1 MGEDYASYSAALS
14 ILEIDSLED
23 RRIKLCEN
31 FARKSEKDPK
41 FKNLFSLNNEPQ
53 PKPTFKTKSDATKI
67 ITKYHPVKTRT
78 DRYRDSPLP
87 YLTDILNRLKT

>member
-1 MGEDYASYSAALS
+1 MGEDYASYAAALS
-14 ILEIDSLED
+14 ILEVDSLED

-41 FKNLFSLNNEPQ
+41 FKNWYCLNNKPQ
-53 PKPTFKTKSDATKI
+53 PKPTFKMRSDATKI

-78 DRYRDSPLP
+78 DRYGDSPLH
-87 YLTDILNRLKT
+87 YLTDILNRLST